1 MSYIF
6 EHTRLG
12 FCWWDLLALVI
23 LVIVV
28 VAFAVKRSK
37 LKTNRMNWKISYLNC
52 MRKIQLR
59 QIRNFNDVGTS
70 GRVYYC

>member
-12 FCWWDLLALVI
+12 FCCWDLLALVI

-37 LKTNRMNWKISYLNC
+37 LKDEQDELED
-52 MRKIQLR
+52 QLSELYAE
-59 QIRNFNDVGTS
+59 DSVEADKEL
-70 GRVYYC
+70 

>member
-1 MSYIF
+1 MSDIF

-37 LKTNRMNWKISYLNC
+37 LKDEQDELED
-52 MRKIQLR
+52 QLSELYAE
-59 QIRNFNDVGTS
+59 DSVEADKEL
-70 GRVYYC
+70 

>member
-37 LKTNRMNWKISYLNC
+37 LKDDRMNWKISYLNC

>member
-23 LVIVV
+23 LVIVI
-28 VAFAVKRSK
+28 VAFSVKRSK
-37 LKTNRMNWKISYLNC
+37 LKDEQDELED
-52 MRKIQLR
+52 QLSELYAE
-59 QIRNFNDVGTS
+59 DSVEADKEL
-70 GRVYYC
+70 

>member
-6 EHTRLG
+6 EHTRFC

-37 LKTNRMNWKISYLNC
+37 LKDEQDELED
-52 MRKIQLR
+52 QLSELYAE
-59 QIRNFNDVGTS
+59 DSVEADKEL
-70 GRVYYC
+70 

>member
-37 LKTNRMNWKISYLNC
+37 LKDEQDELED
-52 MRKIQLR
+52 QLSELYAEDS
-59 QIRNFNDVGTS
+59 IEADKEL
-70 GRVYYC
+70 

>member
-12 FCWWDLLALVI
+12 FCWWDLLAVVI

-37 LKTNRMNWKISYLNC
+37 LKDEQGELED
-52 MRKIQLR
+52 QLSELYAE
-59 QIRNFNDVGTS
+59 DSVEADKEL
-70 GRVYYC
+70 

>member
-37 LKTNRMNWKISYLNC
+37 LKDAQDELED
-52 MRKIQLR
+52 QLSELYAE
-59 QIRNFNDVGTS
+59 DSVEADKEL
-70 GRVYYC
+70 

>member
-12 FCWWDLLALVI
+12 FCWGDLLALVI

-37 LKTNRMNWKISYLNC
+37 LKDEQDELED
-52 MRKIQLR
+52 QLSELYAE
-59 QIRNFNDVGTS
+59 DSVEADKEL
-70 GRVYYC
+70 

>member
-28 VAFAVKRSK
+28 VVFAVKRSK
-37 LKTNRMNWKISYLNC
+37 LKDEQDELED
-52 MRKIQLR
+52 QLSELYAE
-59 QIRNFNDVGTS
+59 DSVEADKEL
-70 GRVYYC
+70 

>member
-12 FCWWDLLALVI
+12 FCWWDLLELVI

-37 LKTNRMNWKISYLNC
+37 LKDEQDELED
-52 MRKIQLR
+52 QLSELYAE
-59 QIRNFNDVGTS
+59 DSVEADKEL
-70 GRVYYC
+70 

>member
-37 LKTNRMNWKISYLNC
+37 LKDEQDELED
-52 MRKIQLR
+52 QLSELYAED
-59 QIRNFNDVGTS
+59 FS
-70 GRVYYC
+70 

>member
-6 EHTRLG
+6 EQTRLG

-37 LKTNRMNWKISYLNC
+37 LKDEQDELED
-52 MRKIQLR
+52 QLSELYAE
-59 QIRNFNDVGTS
+59 DSVEADKEL
-70 GRVYYC
+70 

>member
-37 LKTNRMNWKISYLNC
+37 LKDEQDELED
-52 MRKIQLR
+52 QLSEMYAE
-59 QIRNFNDVGTS
+59 DSVEADKEL
-70 GRVYYC
+70 

>member
-23 LVIVV
+23 MVIVV

-37 LKTNRMNWKISYLNC
+37 LKDEQDELEE
-52 MRKIQLR
+52 QLSELYAEDSVEADKE
-59 QIRNFNDVGTS
+59 Q
-70 GRVYYC
+70 

>member
-1 MSYIF
+1 MSYIL

-37 LKTNRMNWKISYLNC
+37 LKDEQDELED
-52 MRKIQLR
+52 QLSELYAE
-59 QIRNFNDVGTS
+59 DSVEADKEL
-70 GRVYYC
+70 

>member
-37 LKTNRMNWKISYLNC
+37 LKDEQDELEDLLSELYAEDSVEADKEL
-52 MRKIQLR
+52 
-59 QIRNFNDVGTS
+59 
-70 GRVYYC
+70 

>member
-6 EHTRLG
+6 EHTRPG

-37 LKTNRMNWKISYLNC
+37 LKDEQDELED
-52 MRKIQLR
+52 QLSELYAE
-59 QIRNFNDVGTS
+59 DSVEADKEL
-70 GRVYYC
+70 

>member
-28 VAFAVKRSK
+28 VAFAVKR
-37 LKTNRMNWKISYLNC
+37 
-52 MRKIQLR
+52 RKIQLR

>member
-37 LKTNRMNWKISYLNC
+37 FKDEQDELED
-52 MRKIQLR
+52 QLSELYAE
-59 QIRNFNDVGTS
+59 DSVEADKEL
-70 GRVYYC
+70 

>member
-37 LKTNRMNWKISYLNC
+37 LKDEQDELED
-52 MRKIQLR
+52 QL
-59 QIRNFNDVGTS
+59 FELYAEDSVEADKEL
-70 GRVYYC
+70 

>member
-23 LVIVV
+23 LVIVF

-37 LKTNRMNWKISYLNC
+37 LKDEQDELED
-52 MRKIQLR
+52 QLSELYAE
-59 QIRNFNDVGTS
+59 DSVEADKEL
-70 GRVYYC
+70 

>member
-37 LKTNRMNWKISYLNC
+37 LKDEQDELED
-52 MRKIQLR
+52 QLSELYAE
-59 QIRNFNDVGTS
+59 DSVEADKEL
-70 GRVYYC
+70 

>member
-37 LKTNRMNWKISYLNC
+37 LKDEQDELED
-52 MRKIQLR
+52 QLSELYA
-59 QIRNFNDVGTS
+59 DCLLYTS
-70 GRVYYC
+70 RCV

>member
-28 VAFAVKRSK
+28 VAFEVKRSK
-37 LKTNRMNWKISYLNC
+37 LKDEQDELED
-52 MRKIQLR
+52 QLSELYAE
-59 QIRNFNDVGTS
+59 DSVEADKEL
-70 GRVYYC
+70 

>member
-28 VAFAVKRSK
+28 GAFPVKRSK
-37 LKTNRMNWKISYLNC
+37 LKDEQDELED
-52 MRKIQLR
+52 QLSELYAE
-59 QIRNFNDVGTS
+59 DSVEADKEL
-70 GRVYYC
+70 

>member
-23 LVIVV
+23 LIIVV
-28 VAFAVKRSK
+28 VAFAVKRGK
-37 LKTNRMNWKISYLNC
+37 LKDEQDELED
-52 MRKIQLR
+52 QLSELYAEDSVEAEENA
-59 QIRNFNDVGTS
+59 QD
-70 GRVYYC
+70 

>member
-28 VAFAVKRSK
+28 VEFAVKRSK
-37 LKTNRMNWKISYLNC
+37 LKDEQDELED
-52 MRKIQLR
+52 QLSELYAE
-59 QIRNFNDVGTS
+59 DSVEADKEL
-70 GRVYYC
+70 

>member
-1 MSYIF
+1 MSYIS

-37 LKTNRMNWKISYLNC
+37 LKDEQDELED
-52 MRKIQLR
+52 QLSELYAE
-59 QIRNFNDVGTS
+59 DSVEADKEL
-70 GRVYYC
+70 

>member
-37 LKTNRMNWKISYLNC
+37 LKDEQDEQDELED
-52 MRKIQLR
+52 QLSELYAE
-59 QIRNFNDVGTS
+59 DSVEADKEL
-70 GRVYYC
+70 

>member
-37 LKTNRMNWKISYLNC
+37 LKNEQDELED
-52 MRKIQLR
+52 QLSELYAE
-59 QIRNFNDVGTS
+59 DSVEADKEL
-70 GRVYYC
+70 

>member
-37 LKTNRMNWKISYLNC
+37 LKDEQGELED
-52 MRKIQLR
+52 QLSELYAE
-59 QIRNFNDVGTS
+59 DSVEADKEL
-70 GRVYYC
+70 